1 MEKETVVLYEYTR
14 NGMVFY
20 TPNEIIASM
29 RADDGKYY
37 AVEFKL

>member
-1 MEKETVVLYEYTR
+1 MEKETTVLYEYTK
-14 NGMVFY
+14 NGIVFY
-20 TPNEIIASM
+20 TPNEIIAGM